1 MLLILRLRVW
11 IVQMIYG
18 KYSYAYIS
26 FFKRRDLKPDVLPCL
41 KDHYLTHFYP
51 FYRKAKDSVMFK
63 SRQAIQYGEFRFGC
77 SFRESPKG
85 ALEPDN
91 FSVYKVDADILS
103 AYGFRGQS
111 FGVKHKEVAFFL
123 NNQFLLGEYSF
134 SLSDKSSMPDTER
147 IVSELA
153 RRYQVD
159 LGGLKS
165 NFYIEDGNDSLIYV
179 LDTGFSFNL
188 SYFSPTVAAISDK
201 MEKWF
206 EEPKLK
212 DEEILSED
220 SLSL

>member
-26 FFKRRDLKPDVLPCL
+26 FFKKRDLKPDVLPCL

-51 FYRKAKDSVMFK
+51 FYRKAKDSVLFK
-63 SRQAIQYGEFRFGC
+63 SRQPIQYGEFRFG
-77 SFRESPKG
+77 SSYRESPKG
-85 ALEPDN
+85 SLDADN
-91 FSVYKVDADILS
+91 FSVYKVDSDILS

-111 FGVKHKEVAFFL
+111 FGAKHKEVAFFL

-134 SLSDKSSMPDTER
+134 SMSDKNSMPDTDR

-206 EEPKLK
+206 EEPRLK
-212 DEEILSED
+212 DEEPLSDD